1 MPVLVSVTVNVTST
15 LVPPE
20 ANTQWRPFT
29 AQPSRILTS
38 SSMLPGEKN
47 QKLPLSVVKGIGW
60 AMPSWPG
67 PVFQLAMSARRV

>member
-1 MPVLVSVTVNVTST
+1 
-15 LVPPE
+15 
-20 ANTQWRPFT
+20 
-29 AQPSRILTS
+29 
-38 SSMLPGEKN
+38 LPGEKN